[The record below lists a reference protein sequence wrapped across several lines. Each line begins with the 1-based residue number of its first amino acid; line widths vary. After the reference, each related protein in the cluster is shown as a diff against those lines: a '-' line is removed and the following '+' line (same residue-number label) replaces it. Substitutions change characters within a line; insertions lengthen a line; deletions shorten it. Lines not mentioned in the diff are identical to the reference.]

1 MSLSDEVIYLEFEP
15 LWKGLKPIYKEEK
28 IKEAIKELISKGE
41 VLKNGAFV
49 INYKEMLEIFGGKLI

>member
-1 MSLSDEVIYLEFEP
+1 MSLSDEVIYLE
-15 LWKGLKPIYKEEK
+15 LKVLNPIYKEEK
-28 IKEAIKELISKGE
+28 IKEAIEELISKGE

>member
-28 IKEAIKELISKGE
+28 IDEPCECGDCERCLEEEDE
-41 VLKNGAFV
+41 VEV
-49 INYKEMLEIFGGKLI
+49 